1 MDAGATAAPASG
13 ALARGALLLLFG
25 LLRRAAAPHTDG
37 LGDGLAVMVHVA
49 DLNRVARL
57 EIGGADVLAALLDL
71 GLRVDRERPLG
82 LLVLPRDTPLG
93 KAFLT
98 FMTIRACFSLV
109 TGSLLFFWAPA
120 TLTPVAADPFST
132 PAAAVEYEAFPSSRD
147 DASGLELLWVERLA
161 EEGGSGASL
170 TDVAAEIGRASCRE
184 RV

>member
-71 GLRVDRERPLG
+71 GLRVDREGPLG
-82 LLVLPRDTPLG
+82 VLALLLAGHDHAVGGGRLHGAARALGRHLLLADLLVGR
-93 KAFLT
+93 
-98 FMTIRACFSLV
+98 LV
-109 TGSLLFFWAPA
+109 DLLH
-120 TLTPVAADPFST
+120 VCK
-132 PAAAVEYEAFPSSRD
+132 SSRH
-147 DASGLELLWVERLA
+147 GCW
-161 EEGGSGASL
+161 
-170 TDVAAEIGRASCRE
+170 
-184 RV
+184 